1 MRKAVIR
8 ELQFLSI
15 LRTARSSVYYQ
26 QSRGAAPNVLT
37 YDLAPGDYAYLA
49 NSAVREFFHGINSP
63 GRVGPLRRREN
74 IWVRFDPKV
83 RSACLSAPT
92 QTI

>member
-37 YDLAPGDYAYLA
+37 YDRSCA
-49 NSAVREFFHGINSP
+49 R
-63 GRVGPLRRREN
+63 RLR
-74 IWVRFDPKV
+74 
-83 RSACLSAPT
+83 LSGK
-92 QTI
+92 